1 MFFLLLGFFVM
12 EKSRLINF
20 IGKYHLGGLVNSVA
34 WNSNGSLSTKFIS
47 DDKCVVGEV
56 RLNNFNSQ
64 NAKFG
69 VYQTDLLIK
78 LLGVL
83 GNTIN
88 LQINGADEKP
98 FSLTFDDK
106 STTVNYMLADLAVI
120 PPTPD
125 LKQLPPFEL
134 TIPITK
140 EFIDKFLKAKSA
152 LPEIEK
158 FTVLKNKKE
167 GKYQIVIGYSNT
179 NSNRISIDVDCTS
192 TEDTIEPI
200 SFSAKYFSGILAAN
214 KDLNGGTLK
223 VSSEGLAVADF
234 DIDDFD
240 ATYYLVK
247 LEDN

>member
-1 MFFLLLGFFVM
+1 M
-12 EKSRLINF
+12 EKSKLINF
-20 IGKYHLGGLVNSVA
+20 ISKYHLGGLVNSVA

-56 RLNNFNSQ
+56 RLNNFNSE
-64 NAKFG
+64 NSKFG

-78 LLGVL
+78 LLSVL
-83 GNTIN
+83 GNTVN
-88 LQINGADEKP
+88 LQINGADDKP
-98 FSLTFDDK
+98 YSLTFDDK

-120 PPTPD
+120 PPAPD
-125 LKQLPPFEL
+125 LKQLPPFQL
-134 TIPITK
+134 SIPITK

-152 LPEIEK
+152 LPDIEK

-167 GKYQIVIGYSNT
+167 NKYQIVIGYSNT
-179 NSNRISIDVDCTS
+179 NSNRISIDIDCTPTS
-192 TEDTIEPI
+192 EEIDPI

-223 VSSEGLAVADF
+223 VSSEGLAVVDF